1 MGKIKQGILGGFS
14 GKVGTVVGF
23 YWKGRSVMRAL
34 AGHVTNPR
42 TPAQE
47 AQRARFGLV
56 ARIAGIVRPVLDSTG
71 FRLEAE
77 AAAVTMPNVFVKSNL
92 ATAVSGTGTLV
103 QIDWQ
108 HLVVSHGDLLGL
120 KNPSAAPASTGH
132 AVELEWDNNSGD
144 SSQASDSD
152 KICIA
157 LVNDTKGEIQ
167 YDLSTF
173 TRSNEA
179 GTLAYPA
186 TWAGDTVHVYGWART
201 TVLRGTDAAFS
212 NSVRI
217 ADIVAA

>member
-1 MGKIKQGILGGFS
+1 
-14 GKVGTVVGF
+14 
-23 YWKGRSVMRAL
+23 MRAL

-56 ARIAGIVRPVLDSTG
+56 AAVAGIVRPVLGSTG

-77 AAAVTMPNVFVKSNL
+77 TAAVTMPNVFVKANL
-92 ATAVSGTGTLV
+92 AQAVRGTGTNV

-108 HLVVSHGDLLGL
+108 YLVVSHGDLLGL
-120 KNPSAAPASTGH
+120 KNPTAAPASAGH

-144 SSQASDSD
+144 SSMASDGD
-152 KICIA
+152 KICFA
-157 LVNDTKGEIQ
+157 LVNDAKSEITF
-167 YDLSTF
+167 DLSTF

-186 TWAGDTVHVYGWART
+186 AWAGDTVHVYGWART
-201 TVLRGTDAAFS
+201 NVLRGTDAAFS
-212 NSVRI
+212 NSIRI
-217 ADIVAA
+217 ADIVAV

>member
-47 AQRARFGLV
+47 AQRARFGIV
-56 ARIAGIVRPVLDSTG
+56 AVVAGIVRPILGSSG

-77 AAAVTMPNVFVKSNL
+77 AAAVTMPNVFVKTNL
-92 ATAVSGTGTLV
+92 AQAVTGTGTNV

-108 HLVVSHGDLLGL
+108 HLLLSHGDLLGL
-120 KNPSAAPASTGH
+120 KNPTAAPASTGH
-132 AVELEWDNNSGD
+132 AVDLEWDNNSGD
-144 SSQASDSD
+144 SSMASDGD
-152 KICIA
+152 KICVA
-157 LVNDTKGEIQ
+157 LVNDAKGDIT
-167 YDLSTF
+167 YDISTF

-179 GTLAYPA
+179 GTLNYPA
-186 TWAGDTVHVYGWART
+186 SWAGDTVHVYAWART
-201 TVLRGTDAAFS
+201 TALRGTDAAFS

>member
-47 AQRARFGLV
+47 AQRARFGIV
-56 ARIAGIVRPVLDSTG
+56 AVVAGIVRPVLSSSG

-77 AAAVTMPNVFVKSNL
+77 AAAVTMPNVFVKANL
-92 ATAVSGTGTLV
+92 AQAVTGTGTNV

-108 HLVVSHGDLLGL
+108 HLQLSHGDLLGL
-120 KNPSAAPASTGH
+120 KNPTAAPASTGH
-132 AVELEWDNNSGD
+132 AVDLEWDNNSGD
-144 SSQASDSD
+144 SSMASDD
-152 KICIA
+152 DNICVA
-157 LVNDTKGEIQ
+157 LVNDAKGEIT

-179 GTLAYPA
+179 GTLNYPA
-186 TWAGDTVHVYGWART
+186 AWAGDTVHVYGWART
-201 TVLRGTDAAFS
+201 TALRGTDAAFS